1 MIGWEEKE
9 KEEKEEISSSFS
21 SPPIAAQQ
29 THLKIVQCKKT
40 TESFISR
47 NILLQIVKSL
57 NNVAYLVFVMI

>member
-1 MIGWEEKE
+1 M
-9 KEEKEEISSSFS
+9 
-21 SPPIAAQQ
+21 Q
-29 THLKIVQCKKT
+29 KT

>member
-1 MIGWEEKE
+1 MRGEGEEGGE
-9 KEEKEEISSSFS
+9 GGDLLILLLSSNCCTTNTPENCSM
-21 SPPIAAQQ
+21 Q
-29 THLKIVQCKKT
+29 KT